1 MAAAVVAGAKVPRP
15 PGVRMRACSPPPG
28 RTRRVGRGQ
37 DRRRHLLE
45 DFSFTPQDLDYLRRT
60 QDYGEDTLR
69 AFAGLRFT
77 GEVRAV
83 PEGRVVF
90 AGEPLLEVTAPI
102 AEAQLAETMLLNPC
116 DVPDQCGHQGGTVC
130 AGGTARRT
138 GPGSHARSRR
148 RRRAGRPSPAQR
160 RSAAVASVQI
170 PLGDA
175 PVPGRGGQ
183 PCPAGIAPHQAV
195 HRRDRPAR
203 HSRQAAR
210 RRADHPRPPRLRAA
224 LVPPATA
231 APGHRPL
238 VSLQHPADH
247 RQEGVTIVD
256 RKEVTEC
263 NTIRQPGHHVE
274 RQPGHAPG
282 NRDCSTRRALRLLHA
297 RESLRS
303 RRYRPGGPYPPP
315 PGVSITN
322 RSPAATATESLP
334 RIGVTEPSACST
346 QCRPSAP
353 GWPPA
358 IP

>member
-1 MAAAVVAGAKVPRP
+1 MTCFITIAGRRWPVEETFKTGKDVFGWDRCQARSWTGTFRHTALSALAQLRAAAIRSALDG
-15 PGVRMRACSPPPG
+15 SI
-28 RTRRVGRGQ
+28 
-37 DRRRHLLE
+37 
-45 DFSFTPQDLDYLRRT
+45 DLP
-60 QDYGEDTLR
+60 
-69 AFAGLRFT
+69 AAGLGDDHDADT
-77 GEVRAV
+77 T
-83 PEGRVVF
+83 
-90 AGEPLLEVTAPI
+90 AGDDISDADL
-102 AEAQLAETMLLNPC
+102 
-116 DVPDQCGHQGGTVC
+116 
-130 AGGTARRT
+130 
-138 GPGSHARSRR
+138 
-148 RRRAGRPSPAQR
+148 
-160 RSAAVASVQI
+160 QI

-175 PVPGRGGQ
+175 PVPAAAASPAQ
-183 PCPAGIAPHQAV
+183 PHRTHQAV

-203 HSRQAAR
+203 HPRQAAR
-210 RRADHPRPPRLRAA
+210 LRADHPRPPRLRAA

-238 VSLQHPADH
+238 ASLQHPADH
-247 RQEGVTIVD
+247 HQEGVTSAD

-263 NTIRQPGHHVE
+263 NTIRQPGHHAE

-322 RSPAATATESLP
+322 RSPAATATESHP